1 MSKHQPYEN
10 INKFM
15 ITERSLNYILRPV
28 QVRSQNYPYTY
39 SIENLDE
46 TVSVTVDRAWT
57 PYNHLLLDIIAQELH
72 SKAYKHIGEHRD
84 HWKNESSQDLLMKA
98 GQLLRYSERE
108 TIIKEELK
116 PMIPKYKRH
125 EQLTELCN
133 KWQELHIHGK
143 LNEEKF
149 EVLTKIQQEKY
160 ELQRGLFIYLN
171 DLNDVRDLIFGTVI
185 GSAEVK
191 LKISSVLQRHAKFFT
206 NRRKE
211 YFKKLLKK
219 TSAVR
224 FTFEY
229 PFRVPVI
236 ENKII
241 DGAQQTI
248 IKDVTLR
255 NIKIENDKFF
265 NVEID
270 GDNVRVIFNTFFG
283 RAYVHNILTLNTDW
297 FEEGFLNLDGYAAA
311 IYRRFF
317 VTGSGNKFDQLAI
330 KDLVDYFGFLKNS
343 HYPAI
348 IKRGFE
354 DIKNAGLIRDYKVV
368 ANGGKFSKGY
378 IEVEKRSK

>member
-10 INKFM
+10 INKFL
-15 ITERSLNYILRPV
+15 ITERSLNYILRPI

-39 SIENLDE
+39 SVENLDE

-57 PYNHLLLDIIAQELH
+57 PYNHLMLDFIGHELH
-72 SKAYKHIGEHRD
+72 SKAYKQIGEHRD
-84 HWKNESSQDLLMKA
+84 HWKNEGSQSLLMKA

-108 TIIKEELK
+108 KIIKDELK
-116 PMIPKYKRH
+116 PLIPEYKRY
-125 EQLTELCN
+125 EQILESCSELE
-133 KWQELHIHGK
+133 KLQIRGK
-143 LNEEKF
+143 FNEEKL
-149 EVLTKIQQEKY
+149 EALKSIQQEKY
-160 ELQRGLFIYLN
+160 ELQRELHIYLN

-191 LKISSVLQRHAKFFT
+191 LKISSVLQRYNRFFT

-211 YFKKLLKK
+211 YFKKLLRK

-229 PFRVPVI
+229 PLRVPVI
-236 ENKII
+236 ENKVI

-255 NIKIENDKFF
+255 NIKIENDKCF

-270 GDNVRVIFNTFFG
+270 GDSVRVIFDTFLG

-297 FEEGFLNLDGYAAA
+297 FEEGFLNLDGYASA

-317 VTGSGNKFDQLAI
+317 VTRSGNKFDQLAI
-330 KDLVDYFGFLKNS
+330 KDLVDYFGFMKNS
-343 HYPAI
+343 YYPAVVE
-348 IKRGFE
+348 KAFG
-354 DIKNAGLIRDYKVV
+354 DIKNAGLIRDYKVIV
-368 ANGGKFSKGY
+368 NGGKFSKGY
-378 IEVEKRSK
+378 IEVEK